1 MKVLKISIVIFV
13 FSILLAASSSAN
25 VVDRIVAV
33 VNDDIITLSELNR
46 DIEAFLKRIEKTS
59 EVADRESVAKQLRM
73 TVLRELINQ
82 KLIEQEAKKL
92 GIVASDKDIDD
103 AIKNIITQK
112 KISMEAFQEAIAR
125 EGGTFDE
132 YKEELRQHLTRM
144 NLLGREIKSK
154 IAVSREEIGNY
165 YREHRDDYEGKEAV
179 RINQILII
187 VPRDND
193 AEVKKERRILAGE
206 TLNRLKSGESFRLLA
221 VEVSQ
226 GPAAKAGGDLG
237 YIEKGMMLPEVDE
250 VAFALEKGEISE
262 IIESPIGFHII
273 QVIDKR
279 GAGIKP
285 IESVREEI
293 IGKIGSVKVEKRFQE
308 WLKEQWGKS
317 LIDIRL

>member
-1 MKVLKISIVIFV
+1 MKVLKIFIVIFV
-13 FSILLAASSSAN
+13 FSILLAALSSAN

-46 DIEAFLKRIEKTS
+46 DIEAFIKRIEKTS
-59 EVADRESVAKQLRM
+59 EVADKESVAKQLRM

-103 AIKNIITQK
+103 AIRNIMAQK
-112 KISMEAFQEAIAR
+112 KISMEAFREAIAR

-132 YKEELRQHLTRM
+132 YKKELRRHLTRM

-154 IAVSREEIGNY
+154 VTVSREEIGNY
-165 YREHRDDYEGKEAV
+165 YREHREDYEGKEAV

-187 VPRDND
+187 VPRDNN
-193 AEVKKERRILAGE
+193 AEVKKERRILTEE
-206 TLNRLKSGESFRLLA
+206 TLKRLKRGESFSLLA

-250 VAFALEKGEISE
+250 VAFALKKGEISE
-262 IIESPIGFHII
+262 IIESPTGFHII

-293 IGKIGSVKVEKRFQE
+293 IGKIGSVKVEKKFQE
-308 WLKEQWGKS
+308 WLKEQREKS
-317 LIDIRL
+317 LIEIRL

>member
-1 MKVLKISIVIFV
+1 MKVLKIFIVIFV
-13 FSILLAASSSAN
+13 FSILPASSSSAN

-46 DIEAFLKRIEKTS
+46 DIEAFIKRIEKTS

-92 GIVASDKDIDD
+92 GIVASDKDIDE
-103 AIKNIITQK
+103 AIRNIIAQK
-112 KISMEAFQEAIAR
+112 KISIKALQEAIAR
-125 EGGTFDE
+125 EGGAFDE
-132 YKEELRQHLTRM
+132 YKEEIRRHLTKM
-144 NLLGREIKSK
+144 NLLGREIKNK
-154 IAVSREEIGNY
+154 VTVSREEIGNY

-187 VPRDND
+187 VPRDSN

-206 TLNRLKSGESFRLLA
+206 TLKRLKSGESFRLLA

-237 YIEKGMMLPEVDE
+237 YIEKGMMLPGVDE

-293 IGKIGSVKVEKRFQE
+293 IGKIGSVKVEKKFQE
-308 WLKEQWGKS
+308 WLKKQREKS
-317 LIDIRL
+317 LIEIRL